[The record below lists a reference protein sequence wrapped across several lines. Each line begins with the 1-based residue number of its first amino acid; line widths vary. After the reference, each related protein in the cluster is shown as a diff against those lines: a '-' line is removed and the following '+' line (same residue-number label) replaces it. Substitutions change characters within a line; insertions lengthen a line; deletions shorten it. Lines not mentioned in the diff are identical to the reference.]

1 MAEISGDDV
10 STPVIEVT
18 NASVTYT
25 IRHGRI
31 NSLKET
37 AINFFKQESSDIE
50 VKALRDIS
58 FTLNPGEVIAVV
70 GANGAGKSTLLKI
83 LARVLPP
90 TDGRV
95 IVRGSVAP
103 MIELGAGFNP
113 ELSGLENIILYGVL
127 LGRTTNEMKEKAT
140 RIAKW
145 AGLEESIHLPV
156 RTYSSGMLARL
167 AFSIATDVPSDLI
180 LIDEVLSVGDADFQ
194 SKSKERMRSLIQSN
208 SAAILVTHDMGVA
221 REIATNG
228 IWLDQGKLIKI
239 GEINEVIDA
248 YLQA

>member
-1 MAEISGDDV
+1 MAQVCGDDV
-10 STPVIEVT
+10 SIPVIEMSS
-18 NASVTYT
+18 ASVTYT
-25 IRHGRI
+25 IRHGRA

-37 AINFFKQESSDIE
+37 AIKFFRHESSDIE

-127 LGRTTNEMKEKAT
+127 LGRTTNEMKENAP

-208 SAAILVTHDMGVA
+208 SAAILVTHDMAAA
-221 REIATNG
+221 RDIATRG
-228 IWLDQGKLIKI
+228 IWLDHGKLTKI

>member
-1 MAEISGDDV
+1 MSI
-10 STPVIEVT
+10 PVIEMSST
-18 NASVTYT
+18 SVTYT
-25 IRHGRI
+25 IRHGRA

-37 AINFFKQESSDIE
+37 AIKFFRHESSDIE

-127 LGRTTNEMKEKAT
+127 LGRTTNEMKENAP

-145 AGLEESIHLPV
+145 AGLEESIDLPV

-221 REIATNG
+221 CEIATSG
-228 IWLDQGKLIKI
+228 IWLDHGKLMKI

>member
-1 MAEISGDDV
+1 MAKICGDDV
-10 STPVIEVT
+10 SIPVIEASS
-18 NASVTYT
+18 ASVTYT
-25 IRHGRI
+25 IRHGRA

-37 AINFFKQESSDIE
+37 AIKFFRRESSDIE

-58 FTLNPGEVIAVV
+58 FTLNPGEVIAIV

-113 ELSGLENIILYGVL
+113 ELSGFENIILYGVL
-127 LGRTTNEMKEKAT
+127 LGRTTNEMKENAP

-145 AGLEESIHLPV
+145 AGLEEFIHLPV

-208 SAAILVTHDMGVA
+208 SAAILVTHDMGAA
-221 REIATNG
+221 REIATRG
-228 IWLDQGKLIKI
+228 IWLDHGKLMKI

>member
-1 MAEISGDDV
+1 MS
-10 STPVIEVT
+10 S
-18 NASVTYT
+18 ASVTYT
-25 IRHGRI
+25 IRHGRA

-37 AINFFKQESSDIE
+37 AIKFLRRESSDIE
-50 VKALRDIS
+50 VQALRDIT
-58 FTLNPGEVIAVV
+58 FALNPGEVIAIV

-127 LGRTTNEMKEKAT
+127 LGRTTNEMKENAP

-145 AGLEESIHLPV
+145 ADLEESIHLPV

-167 AFSIATDVPSDLI
+167 AFSIATDVASDLI

-194 SKSKERMRSLIQSN
+194 SKSKERMNSLIQSN
-208 SAAILVTHDMGVA
+208 SAAILVTHDMSAA
-221 REIATNG
+221 REIATRA
-228 IWLDQGKLIKI
+228 IWLDHGSLVKI
-239 GEINEVIDA
+239 GEVNEIIDA

>member
-1 MAEISGDDV
+1 MAKISGDDV
-10 STPVIEVT
+10 SIPVIEVSS
-18 NASVTYT
+18 ACVTYT
-25 IRHGRI
+25 VRHGRA

-37 AINFFKQESSDIE
+37 AIKFFRHESSDIE

-58 FTLNPGEVIAVV
+58 FTLNPGEVIAIV

-127 LGRTTNEMKEKAT
+127 LGRTTNEMQENAP

-145 AGLEESIHLPV
+145 AGLEEFIHLPV

-208 SAAILVTHDMGVA
+208 SAAILVTHDMGAA

>member
-1 MAEISGDDV
+1 V
-10 STPVIEVT
+10 SIPVIEMSS
-18 NASVTYT
+18 ASVTYT
-25 IRHGRI
+25 IRHGRA

-37 AINFFKQESSDIE
+37 AIKFLRRESSDIE
-50 VKALRDIS
+50 VQALRDIT
-58 FTLNPGEVIAVV
+58 FALNPGEVIAIV

-127 LGRTTNEMKEKAT
+127 LGRTTNEMKENAP

-145 AGLEESIHLPV
+145 ADLEESIHLPV

-167 AFSIATDVPSDLI
+167 AFSIATDVASDLI

-194 SKSKERMRSLIQSN
+194 SKSKERMNSLIQSN
-208 SAAILVTHDMGVA
+208 SAAILVTHDMSAA
-221 REIATNG
+221 REIATRA
-228 IWLDQGKLIKI
+228 IWLDHGSLVKI
-239 GEINEVIDA
+239 GEVNEIIDA

>member
-1 MAEISGDDV
+1 MAKICGDDV
-10 STPVIEVT
+10 IEPVVEIT
-18 NASVTYT
+18 SASVTFT

-37 AINFFKQESSDIE
+37 AIKFFKQESSDIE
-50 VKALRDIS
+50 VKALKEVS
-58 FTLNPGEVIAVV
+58 FILNPGEVIAIV
-70 GANGAGKSTLLKI
+70 GANGAGKSTLLKL

-113 ELSGLENIILYGVL
+113 ELSGLENTILYGVL
-127 LGRTTNEMKEKAT
+127 LGRSAKEMKESAP
-140 RIAKW
+140 RIAAW

-167 AFSIATDVPSDLI
+167 AFSIATDVASDLI
-180 LIDEVLSVGDADFQ
+180 LIDEILSVGDADFR
-194 SKSKERMRSLIQSN
+194 SKSKERMNSLIQSN
-208 SAAILVTHDMGVA
+208 SAAILVTHDMSAA
-221 REIATNG
+221 REIATRG
-228 IWLDQGKLIKI
+228 IWLDHGKLMKI

>member
-1 MAEISGDDV
+1 V
-10 STPVIEVT
+10 SSPVIEVT
-18 NASVTYT
+18 NVSVTYT
-25 IRHGRI
+25 IRHGRA

-37 AINFFKQESSDIE
+37 AIKFFRHESSDIE
-50 VKALRDIS
+50 VNALRDMS
-58 FTLNPGEVIAVV
+58 FTLNPGEVIAIV
-70 GANGAGKSTLLKI
+70 GANGAGKSTLLKL

-90 TDGRV
+90 TNGRV

-113 ELSGLENIILYGVL
+113 DLSGLENIILYGVL
-127 LGRTTNEMKEKAT
+127 LGRTTNEMKENAP
-140 RIAKW
+140 RIARW

-194 SKSKERMRSLIQSN
+194 GKSKERMRSLIQSD
-208 SAAILVTHDMGVA
+208 SAAILVTHDMSAA

-228 IWLDQGKLIKI
+228 IWLDHGKLVKI
-239 GEINEVIDA
+239 GEINEVVDA
-248 YLQA
+248 YLHA

>member
-1 MAEISGDDV
+1 MAEVSGDAV

-25 IRHGRI
+25 IRHGRT

-50 VKALRDIS
+50 VNALREVS
-58 FTLNPGEVIAVV
+58 FTLNPGEVIAIV
-70 GANGAGKSTLLKI
+70 GPNGAGKSTLLKL

-127 LGRTTNEMKEKAT
+127 LGRTTNEMTTNAP
-140 RIAKW
+140 RIAEW
-145 AGLEESIHLPV
+145 AGLNEYIQLPV

-167 AFSIATDVPSDLI
+167 AFSIATDVASDLI

-194 SKSKERMRSLIQSN
+194 SKSKERMRTLIQSN
-208 SAAILVTHDMGVA
+208 SAAILITHDMGAA
-221 REIATNG
+221 REIATRG
-228 IWLDQGKLIKI
+228 IWLDHGKLMKI

>member
-1 MAEISGDDV
+1 MAEVSGDDV

-50 VKALRDIS
+50 VKALREVS
-58 FTLNPGEVIAVV
+58 FTLVPGEVIAIV
-70 GANGAGKSTLLKI
+70 GANGAGKSTLLKL

-127 LGRTTNEMKEKAT
+127 LGRTTNEMT
-140 RIAKW
+140 TDSQRIAEW
-145 AGLEESIHLPV
+145 AGLTEHMHLPV

-167 AFSIATDVPSDLI
+167 AFSIATDVASDLI
-180 LIDEVLSVGDADFQ
+180 LIDEVLSVGDAEFQ

-208 SAAILVTHDMGVA
+208 SAAILVTHDMSAA
-221 REIATNG
+221 REIATRG
-228 IWLDQGKLIKI
+228 IWLDHGKLMKI